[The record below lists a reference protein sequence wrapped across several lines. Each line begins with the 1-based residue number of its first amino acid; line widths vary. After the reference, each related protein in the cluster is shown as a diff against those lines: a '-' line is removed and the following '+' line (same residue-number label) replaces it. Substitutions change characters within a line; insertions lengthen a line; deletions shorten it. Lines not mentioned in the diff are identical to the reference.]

1 MPGLASP
8 LKHLERRW
16 VLIALPLVSVLLAGP
31 ALWTGWHSDDL
42 AHRLV
47 LTGRDC
53 FPAQSASPMRLFS
66 FVDGDAART
75 RAAIES
81 GLLPWWAR
89 QDVRIAFWRPL
100 SALTHMLDYRLWPN
114 SAALMHLHSLLWF
127 AALVAAAAGLYRR
140 MIQPAWVA
148 ALAGLLFA
156 LDDAHANAAGWLA
169 SRNLL
174 VAGVFGI
181 AALIAHDRW
190 RRDRWRPGVVV
201 APLLLLLALLCGE
214 AAVGVVGFLV
224 AHAVFLDPGRRRA
237 RLAALVPSGVVVALW
252 HLAYQR
258 LGYGTFGSGIYIDPA
273 SEPWRFLTG
282 VMERAPLQLLA
293 QWAFPPSDL
302 YASMSPFAAA
312 AVLSTA
318 VAVVL
323 LLVYVSGPLLARDP
337 VARFWALGMTL
348 ALVPNCATVP
358 ADRVLLF
365 VGLGAFGLMSR
376 LMAACR
382 ESTQTNVSPR
392 SFGKLRGITCGAL
405 VLIHL
410 VAAPI
415 LLPVRARMLGN
426 FTEMADRFAESL
438 PPDPLPAGQR
448 LIMCNAPG
456 GLWGGFI
463 RIIRASRGL
472 PVPAQV
478 LALASGGEP
487 VEIERVDAATLAVRP
502 VGGYLAPPSDPL
514 HTPADR
520 KRWVHP
526 AYVVRRANQVYRNLT
541 ELPALGWQRTLG
553 RISVRI
559 TKLTRDGRPAE
570 ATFQFDVALEDKS
583 LRWMQWQRGKYVPF
597 TPPAVGERVVL
608 PAGF

>member
-1 MPGLASP
+1 MPGLARP
-8 LKHLERRW
+8 LGYLERGW
-16 VLIALPLVSVLLAGP
+16 VLAALPLVAVLLASP
-31 ALWTGWHSDDL
+31 AVWTGWHSDDL

-47 LTGRDC
+47 LTGRDS
-53 FPAQSASPMRLFS
+53 FPAQSSSPMGLFL
-66 FVDGDAART
+66 FVDGDAVRT

-81 GLLPWWAR
+81 GLLPWWSR

-100 SALTHMLDYRLWPN
+100 SALTHIADYQLWPD

-140 MIQPAWVA
+140 LIQPAWTAV
-148 ALAGLLFA
+148 LAGLLFA
-156 LDDAHANAAGWLA
+156 LDDAHADAAGWLA

-190 RRDRWRPGVVV
+190 RRDGWRPGLIV

-237 RLAALVPSGVVVALW
+237 RLAALVPAGVVVVAW
-252 HLAYQR
+252 QLAYQR
-258 LGYGTFGSGIYIDPA
+258 LGYGTLGSGIYIDPGH
-273 SEPWRFLTG
+273 EPWRFLTG
-282 VMERAPLQLLA
+282 VLERAPLQLLA

-302 YASMSPFAAA
+302 YVSMSPFATGAVMSA
-312 AVLSTA
+312 AV
-318 VAVVL
+318 VVVL
-323 LLVYVSGPLLARDP
+323 LLFYVSGPLLARDP
-337 VARFWALGMTL
+337 VARFWALGMVL
-348 ALVPNCATVP
+348 ALVPNCATIP

-365 VGLGAFGLMSR
+365 VGLGAFGLMAR
-376 LMAACR
+376 IMAVWRA
-382 ESTQTNVSPR
+382 SAGKAVSPR
-392 SFGKLRGITCGAL
+392 SFGKMRELTCGAL

-415 LLPVRARMLGN
+415 LLPVRALRLGK
-426 FTEMADRFAESL
+426 FAELADQFADSL
-438 PPDPLPAGQR
+438 PADPLPAGQR
-448 LIMCNAPG
+448 LIMCNAPS
-456 GLWGGFI
+456 GLWGGFL

-487 VEIERVDAATLAVRP
+487 VEVERLDDVTLAVRP
-502 VGGYLAPPSDPL
+502 VGGYLAPPTHPL
-514 HTPADR
+514 STPADR
-520 KRWVHP
+520 KRWMHP
-526 AYVVRRANQVYRNLT
+526 AYMSRRANLVYRNLT

-553 RISVRI
+553 GVNVQV

-570 ATFQFDVALEDKS
+570 ATFRFDVSLEDQS
-583 LRWMQWQRGKYVPF
+583 LRWMQWKRGEYVSF
-597 TPPAVGERVVL
+597 TPPALGERVVL